1 MIDRTSRKLKVFWLS
16 DANAAHT
23 IRWARALS
31 DAGVE
36 LLVFSLT
43 EPQFEMEWKASG
55 VSLETGGV
63 SRDVAYSSEG
73 GWRKVAYLRSVGRVR
88 RLYRQFKPDLV
99 HAHYV
104 SSYGLL
110 ATLAGLRPRVVSA
123 WGCDVYTTPLI
134 SAFHRQV
141 ICSVLKSA
149 DMVLST
155 SFTMRNQVS
164 DLVEREIHVVPF
176 GIDVQRFQPRPM
188 PRSSSGEI
196 RLGTVKSMETKYG
209 IEYLIRAYALLRQRR
224 PSLAARLVIVGGG
237 LLGDSLKGLVRELG
251 LTECTDF
258 VGRVEYE
265 VVHKCHQDLDIA
277 IYPSIED
284 SESFGVSVVESQACG
299 VPVIVSEI
307 GGLPEVIDRGKSG
320 LVVPP
325 MDPVAIADAMEFLI
339 DNPEARSAFGRA
351 GRARVLRDYALPDC
365 VQSLVGRYWQVLT

>member
-1 MIDRTSRKLKVFWLS
+1 MTGSTSRKPKVLWLS

-23 IRWARALS
+23 IRWARALAE
-31 DAGVE
+31 AGVE

-43 EPQFEMEWKASG
+43 EPYFAREWEASG

-63 SRDVAYSSEG
+63 SPDVAYSSDG
-73 GWRKVAYLRSVGRVR
+73 GWRKLAYLRSVGRVR
-88 RLYRQFKPDLV
+88 NLYRQFQPDLV

-110 ATLAGLRPRVVSA
+110 ATISGLRPRVVSA
-123 WGCDVYTTPLI
+123 WGCDVYTTPFI
-134 SAFHRQV
+134 SAIHRHV
-141 ICSVLKSA
+141 VCSVLRSA

-155 SFTMRNQVS
+155 SHTMRDQVYG
-164 DLVEREIHVVPF
+164 LVEREIHVVPF
-176 GIDVQRFQPRPM
+176 GIDVQRFQPRSIPL
-188 PRSSSGEI
+188 PANHEV

-209 IEYLIRAYALLRQRR
+209 LEYLVRAYALLRQRR
-224 PSLAARLVIVGGG
+224 PLLASRLVIVGGG
-237 LLGDSLKGLVRELG
+237 VLGDALKGLVRELG
-251 LTECTDF
+251 LTETTDF

-265 VVHKCHQDLDIA
+265 SVHKCHQALDVA
-277 IYPSIED
+277 IYPSIDD

-325 MDPVAIADAMEFLI
+325 RDPVAIADALEFFI
-339 DNPEARSAFGRA
+339 DNPEARAAFGRA
-351 GRARVLRDYALPDC
+351 GRARVLRDYSLQDC
-365 VQSLVGRYWQVLT
+365 VQALIGRYRQVVV